1 MLMIYSL
8 LLTFLVWFTVRIKYL
23 TQQITSAKLFCFY
36 FPLGH
41 QHIIFTHEITP
52 GHFVLYNIIKQKK
65 DLSDSEI
72 INPRETAFLR
82 EPRKGCGFVVSTSR
96 V

>member
-1 MLMIYSL
+1 M
-8 LLTFLVWFTVRIKYL
+8 
-23 TQQITSAKLFCFY
+23 
-36 FPLGH
+36 
-41 QHIIFTHEITP
+41 FTHKITP